1 MTQSSEPATPTRGHL
16 TRTLRAAARRP
27 RPDAVLLVAI
37 IALLNAAIYQAPLYG
52 YAAARQDTLSFSG
65 ALTLGTLY
73 VVVAFV
79 TATLLALAGL
89 VSQRLLKLTLPL
101 SSGLLSVPIMRT
113 SCLAAGPLSSVSQTS
128 SG

>member
-89 VSQRLLKLTLPL
+89 VSQRLLKPL
-101 SSGLLSVPIMRT
+101 CMAGAILNACALYFIQTYGVLLDKP
-113 SCLAAGPLSSVSQTS
+113 
-128 SG
+128 